1 MAQQERN
8 VSNIIVNGATVALSA
23 GGTVDT
29 LNAGE
34 VGVFSPD
41 GVRVLTAT
49 APALTSFFLARGG
62 TAVVGAANG
71 YQITDLINVADMTP
85 ATSAQFPVAAVEQ
98 QDSIG
103 YNGTSGS
110 IEVINNNLYMASL
123 YIQEYLTSSTDG
135 RTIKHFQYKSDA
147 TATQAEIAIGLTG
160 SGIQNFSKEAEQY
173 IIFSAYCNSAVT
185 AANDFVNDITVT
197 RGSKVVS
204 VATAVTW
211 GPLPLTLAVGDF
223 VRMGSNGAG
232 TALTDDVYRVT
243 AVDTVN
249 LNFTVDRPVQIASQ
263 VLAPGTS
270 DAEVITAALGAAA
283 DWGVDLQG
291 QALEF
296 QIGKLFY
303 KKARWETVLKDFG
316 TTNSAREANA
326 LDGRGVGQDMAQMEW
341 FLDGN
346 EGETYR
352 MGEPAIYPFTGTIN
366 AALLYTTYSISFQ
379 DRSLVGFENNISPKL
394 LQIAI
399 PSAVNGSGSPANA
412 VTGTG
417 NSLTAVLNAIPGITG
432 VTLT

>member
-8 VSNIIVNGATVALSA
+8 VTNIIVNAATAALSA

-34 VGVFSPD
+34 VGVFTAD
-41 GVRVLTAT
+41 GVRMTAAAAAT
-49 APALTSFFLARGG
+49 ATSFFLARGG

-85 ATSAQFPVAAVEQ
+85 ATSAQFPIAAVEQ

-110 IEVINNNLYMASL
+110 IEAINNNLYLVSI
-123 YIQEYLTSSTDG
+123 YVQEYLTSSTDG
-135 RTIKHFQYKSDA
+135 RKIKHFQYHSDA
-147 TATQAEIAIGLTG
+147 TATQAEIAIGLAG
-160 SGIQNFSKEAEQY
+160 SGIQNWSKEAEQY
-173 IIFSAYCNSAVT
+173 IIFGALCNDVGVT
-185 AANDFVNDITVT
+185 EADDITVVNGT
-197 RGSKVVS
+197 RTVLAAG
-204 VATAVTW
+204 ALTAV
-211 GPLPLTLAVGDF
+211 VGDF
-223 VRMGSNGAG
+223 LRFGAPG
-232 TALTDDVYRVT
+232 VAATVADDTYRVVSIAGLAYT
-243 AVDTVN
+243 
-249 LNFTVDRPVQIASQ
+249 LDRPLQVASGAYATATADCQI
-263 VLAPGTS
+263 
-270 DAEVITAALGAAA
+270 ITAALGAAA

-291 QALEF
+291 QPLEF

-303 KKARWETVLKDFG
+303 KKARWESSLKDFG
-316 TTNSAREANA
+316 TTNSAREADA
-326 LDGRGVGQDMAQMEW
+326 LDGRGVGQEMAQMEW

-379 DRSLVGFENNISPKL
+379 DVSLVGFENNISPKL

-399 PSAVNGSGSPANA
+399 PSTITGASSPVNA
-412 VTGTG
+412 VTGG
-417 NSLTAVLNAIPGITG
+417 DSLTSVLNAIPGITG